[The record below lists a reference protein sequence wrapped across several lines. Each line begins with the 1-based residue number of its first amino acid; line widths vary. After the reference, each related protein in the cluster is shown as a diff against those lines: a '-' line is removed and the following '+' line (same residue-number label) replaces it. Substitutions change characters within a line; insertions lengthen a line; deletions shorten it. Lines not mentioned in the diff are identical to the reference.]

1 MKYVGLICLLGYLF
15 IGLFPQQAGA
25 AVSSSDDYSIEFEE
39 IDTALPEVTK
49 APPIIKPTSS
59 LPFVPALPKA
69 VPDVT
74 PTYTISGSNDYF
86 GFSITQNII
95 DFGALTATNPVIRTS
110 DLAFTSPLYGGQV
123 LAYENHPFLNTEN
136 TFLPDTTCDNGTC
149 TQTIPANWENSLTY
163 GFGFRCESEATE
175 VCGSDFSNTN
185 SFKQFADIS
194 AKETLQ
200 PIILNQQSKPTT
212 RTKITYKVN
221 ISGTQPVSGYSN
233 TVTFIAI
240 PNF

>member
-1 MKYVGLICLLGYLF
+1 MPVVVIFASVLALSCPISPVY
-15 IGLFPQQAGA
+15 A
-25 AVSSSDDYSIEFEE
+25 AVSSSGDYSIEFEE
-39 IDTALPEVTK
+39 IDTAVPEATK
-49 APPIIKPTSS
+49 PPPIIKPTSS
-59 LPFVPALPKA
+59 LPNLPVVPKI
-69 VPDVT
+69 VPETT
-74 PTYTISGSNDYF
+74 PTYTIKGSNDYF
-86 GFSITQNII
+86 SFAISQNAI

-110 DLAFTSPLYGGQV
+110 DLAFTSPLYGGQIF
-123 LAYENHPFLNTEN
+123 AYENHPFLNTEN

-163 GFGFRCESEATE
+163 GFGFRCDSEATE

-185 SFKQFADIS
+185 SFKQFSDIS

-200 PIILNQQSKPTT
+200 SIILNQQAKPETKM
-212 RTKITYKVN
+212 KITYKVN

-233 TVTFIAI
+233 TITFIAI